1 MTPLEE
7 AQAAKD
13 VMMEERR
20 RKRQSMSKA
29 KFKAWNEDKRRDHRA
44 IGDRLDDLTVHGQG
58 FSHGVGLLIETNETI

>member
-29 KFKAWNEDKRRDHRA
+29 EFKAWNEDRRRDHRA
-44 IGDRLDDLTVHGQG
+44 ISDRLDDLTIHGLGQVV
-58 FSHGVGLLIETNETI
+58 GVGPMGETNESI